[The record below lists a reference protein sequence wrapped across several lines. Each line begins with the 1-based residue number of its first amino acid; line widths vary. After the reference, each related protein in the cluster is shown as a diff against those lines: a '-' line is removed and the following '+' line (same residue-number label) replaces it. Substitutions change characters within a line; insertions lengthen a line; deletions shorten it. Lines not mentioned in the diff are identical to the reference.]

1 MTAVFVIVAV
11 IVAVIVVAGVVVLV
25 FVTRD
30 AYRTRSQWAEED
42 RAAGVDPRRD
52 SFDRGLWPG
61 PPGF

>member
-1 MTAVFVIVAV
+1 MTAVVAVALVIVAM
-11 IVAVIVVAGVVVLV
+11 ILAAGLVVLV

-30 AYRTRSQWAEED
+30 AYRTRGQWAEED
-42 RAAGVDPRRD
+42 RVAGVDPRRD